1 LNFGY
6 DINKPLFLNFSATIP
21 ANKITGIVGKSWR
34 KTTLI
39 DIIAGLQKVGD
50 ATLQVDVFDE
60 ENFPIWRSQL
70 GICPRFFLLM
80 VLFVKI

>member
-1 LNFGY
+1 M
-6 DINKPLFLNFSATIP
+6 
-21 ANKITGIVGKSWR
+21 R

-39 DIIAGLQKVGD
+39 DIMQDCKKVGD
-50 ATLQVDVFDE
+50 ATLQVDGMSLDE

-70 GICPRFFLLM
+70 GYLPQDSFLLM